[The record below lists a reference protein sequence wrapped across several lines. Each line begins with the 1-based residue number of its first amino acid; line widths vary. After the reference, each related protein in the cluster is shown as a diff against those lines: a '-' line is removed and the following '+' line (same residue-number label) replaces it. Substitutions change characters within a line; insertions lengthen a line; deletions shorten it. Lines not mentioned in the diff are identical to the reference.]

1 MLSMDSCPIPEK
13 LLALQLG
20 ELDELTS
27 EELFQ
32 HTENCPSCLS
42 NLEKLDGVSDSVIQV
57 LQKKSLQQDKR
68 ALESSREE
76 PPSVEMPRSL
86 GRYQILEETGR
97 GGMGVVYLAWD
108 TSLKRK
114 VAIKM
119 VVSGKYGGKQEE
131 QRFLKESE
139 VVARLQHPN
148 IVQIYEV
155 GQHQQ
160 LPFLVLEW
168 IEGGTLSH
176 YLWLHK
182 LAARDAA
189 ALIEQLA
196 RGLHYAHTLGIVH
209 RDVKPSNILLATRSG
224 ASSISSAMLLDNQTA
239 EQRSRTASF
248 DLPISDF
255 IPKITDFGLAK
266 LVDDNTALTQTG
278 QVMGT
283 PSYLSP
289 EQASGNKQIG
299 PATDIYGLG
308 AIFYELLSGQPPHV
322 ASTSMETVL
331 KVIQEEIKPLS
342 QISKSIPPDLA
353 TICHKCLM
361 REPGNRYASALELS
375 NDLQRFLR
383 GEPISARPVTSWER
397 LWFWSQRKPA
407 LAATILIALLF
418 LLVGSVVSLLLAINS
433 NFHAEQATKQAQ
445 RADAASRQAM
455 EERKLA
461 QAQSASLLFN
471 QAMTLAEGG
480 KIDQAIRSML
490 RAWKLVP
497 EEDTAFQN
505 AIRLNIDAWLQYV
518 PRVLWQHDLH
528 GERVVC
534 FINSGDELLTWKA
547 GFFHRRDTYTGKLNE
562 RVKLNAINEPLNIN
576 AVPDEN
582 RFALIDAKPTVPG
595 LGIGHLYDAK
605 TLLPLG
611 KPITMMKEGRKY
623 GLCRIHFLDDPDL
636 VVVRS
641 EQLEVPMTK
650 RCILQAF
657 HIKDGTPAGPEIIG
671 SILGVMEPLKS
682 AGGTWLVLESD
693 PEGNYSCRSL
703 LTGKEVLQ
711 ETVMQYP
718 SIHSPAQN
726 IVHLSA
732 ASLMGGQ
739 FYLQN
744 GKYRPWSSRSFYK
757 HPNGVIGLVYE
768 SNKTLRFYDMVD
780 QQPYMTTIASLPGT
794 TRGIMHPSKPMLAL
808 FNSNDIRM
816 YETGRMLYSPEV
828 IKNQATKLE
837 SPLSS
842 ASLSPDQKCLVLIQQ
857 RQNSTR
863 AFLMRT
869 QTGEYYGTAIHD
881 VDILPTWSH
890 DSQLVA
896 LASNHARTAHQ
907 IKVVDALTGRLL
919 HTIAQVPQYIH
930 SLAFSHD
937 KRYLAIGMVAG
948 ILLYDFQENKFLNQQ
963 DYAVPLTFRHP
974 GPVITLSFSED
985 DKQLLAATRHGWG
998 TQPGFRIWDMKTGLA
1013 VNELVPTSYAPLV
1026 RFDQKQQQI
1035 CMIDLKQAEV
1045 KRFSINGNVQG
1056 KAKRLEKYEL
1066 QEVSLEK
1073 NESSLALNKGL
1084 TRLAV
1089 GNTEGVVGLWNLE
1102 NGSRIGEYQDHND
1115 IIRQMI
1121 FSTDNRWLAICV
1133 GTHRVRIRNANT
1145 GLAVGPV
1152 IHNHHR
1158 ILTLRFSPDSR
1169 SLLIMDESG
1178 ILSTWPLPAPSDH
1191 NATWYEQYAQ
1201 AYTGTALTQEVP
1213 RWLTSD
1219 ELTQRRHMLADFPTS
1234 ALRSKSQWYRK
1245 QALEYWRRRLDN
1257 AALYYLEKWST
1268 SEPDNHQP
1276 LLIQTDI
1283 YLATNNL
1290 KLADQYRKELIK
1302 RGFETE
1308 VITLYR
1314 RYNIDD

>member
-1 MLSMDSCPIPEK
+1 MPSMDSCPTPEK

-32 HTENCPSCLS
+32 HAENCPSCLS

-57 LQKKSLQQDKR
+57 LQQKSLYQDNR
-68 ALESSREE
+68 ALESSREV
-76 PPSVEMPRSL
+76 PPSGEMPRSL

-176 YLWLHK
+176 YLWSHK

-224 ASSISSAMLLDNQTA
+224 ASSISSAMLSVNQTA
-239 EQRSRTASF
+239 EQRARISQA
-248 DLPISDF
+248 DLPISEF

-289 EQASGNKQIG
+289 EQARGNKQIG

-308 AIFYELLSGQPPHV
+308 AILYELLSGQPPHV

-342 QISKSIPPDLA
+342 QIGKPIPPDLA

-361 REPGNRYASALELS
+361 RDPGNRYASALDLS

-418 LLVGSVVSLLLAINS
+418 LLVGSVVSLFFAINA
-433 NFHAEQATKQAQ
+433 NFHAEEATKQAQ

-461 QAQSASLLFN
+461 HAQSASLLFN

-480 KIDQAIRSML
+480 KIDQAIPSML

-528 GERVVC
+528 DERVLC
-534 FINSGDELLTWKA
+534 FINGGDELLTWKD
-547 GFFHRRDTYTGKLNE
+547 GFFLRRDTYTGKLNE
-562 RVKLNAINEPLNIN
+562 RVKLDAINEPLNITS
-576 AVPDEN
+576 VPDEN
-582 RFALIDAKPTVPG
+582 RFALIDAKAVPG
-595 LGIGHLYDAK
+595 LRIGYLFDAK
-605 TLLPLG
+605 TLRPLG

-623 GLCRIHFLDDPDL
+623 GFCRIHFLDDPDL

-641 EQLEVPMTK
+641 ELLDVPMNK
-650 RCILQAF
+650 RSILQAF

-671 SILGVMEPLKS
+671 SILGVLEPLKS
-682 AGGTWLVLESD
+682 ADGTWLVLEGD
-693 PEGNYSCRSL
+693 ADGNHRCRTL
-703 LTGKEVLQ
+703 LTGKEMSQ

-718 SIHSPAQN
+718 SIHSPARN

-739 FYLQN
+739 LYLQN
-744 GKYRPWSSRSFYK
+744 GKYRPWSPRSFNK
-757 HPNGVIGLVYE
+757 HPNGVIGLAFE
-768 SNKTLRFYDMVD
+768 SNKTLRFYDLAD
-780 QQPYMTTIASLPGT
+780 QQPYMTTITSLPSAQSSL
-794 TRGIMHPSKPMLAL
+794 MNPSNPTLAL
-808 FNSNDIRM
+808 CNSNLIRM
-816 YETGRMLYSPEV
+816 YDEARMLHSPEV
-828 IKNQATKLE
+828 IKNQAIKLE
-837 SPLSS
+837 SPFSS
-842 ASLSPDQKCLVLIQQ
+842 ASLSPDQKSLILIQQ

-869 QTGEYYGTAIHD
+869 DTGDYYGTAIHD
-881 VDILPTWSH
+881 VEILPTWSH
-890 DSQLVA
+890 DSRLVA

-907 IKVVDALTGRLL
+907 IKVVDAITGRLL
-919 HTIAQVPQYIH
+919 HTINEVPQYVH

-963 DYAVPLTFRHP
+963 DYAVPLSFRHP
-974 GPVITLSFSED
+974 GPVITLSFTED
-985 DKQLLAATRHGWG
+985 DKQLLSATRHGWS
-998 TQPGFRIWDMKTGLA
+998 TQPGFRIWDMKTGSA
-1013 VNELVPTSYAPLV
+1013 VNELVPTSYAPLI
-1026 RFDQKQQQI
+1026 RLDQKQQQI

-1045 KRFSINGNVQG
+1045 TRFSMNGKVQG
-1056 KAKRLEKYEL
+1056 NAKRLEKYEL

-1073 NESSLALNKGL
+1073 NESSLALNQSL

-1102 NGSRIGEYQDHND
+1102 NGTRIGEYQDHND

-1121 FSTDNRWLAICV
+1121 FSPDNRWLAIGV
-1133 GTHRVRIRNANT
+1133 GTHRVRIRDAIT
-1145 GLAVGPV
+1145 GLAVGPI

-1178 ILSTWPLPAPSDH
+1178 IASTWPLPGPSDH
-1191 NATWYEQYAQ
+1191 DRTWYEQYAE

-1213 RWLTSD
+1213 RWLSTD
-1219 ELTQRRHMLADFPTS
+1219 ELSQRRQVLAGFPNT
-1234 ALRSKSQWYRK
+1234 ALRSKSQRYRE
-1245 QALEYWRRRLDN
+1245 QALEYWRRRLDK

-1276 LLIQTDI
+1276 LLIQTEI
-1283 YLATNNL
+1283 YLATSNM
-1290 KLADQYRKELIK
+1290 KLADQCRKELIK
-1302 RGFETE
+1302 RGNETE
-1308 VITLYR
+1308 VVRLYR